1 MVFHAPFLSARGARQ
16 NCFASPPQ
24 FVKLGGMQRVVCLLC
39 RVLAMS
45 WVAWSAH
52 GAELSFNFGDEP
64 EGTTPTNFLTVL
76 RGGGA
81 PPVWKIVAAQVPSGF
96 EAFGSKT
103 PLLNSGTVLAQ
114 TSQDPTDERYP
125 MLIYTGE
132 KFADFTLDT
141 RFEAVSGVAE
151 QMAGVVFRY
160 QNSSNFYVVRVSV
173 LGKNIAFYKVVNG
186 DLVSPVKLPLPIS
199 TGTWHELK
207 VDCSGIYIECF
218 VDGQKV
224 LPTITD
230 STAAQPDGLIGFW
243 TKSDAVTYFADATLT
258 YTPRIPAAQ
267 QIVDEIVAGRPKLLG
282 LQIYTQTG
290 TNLPTILASKDPAEI
305 GKPGSNAEVLAIQ
318 SGTVS
323 LGFDH
328 GNVLVTMP
336 LHDRNGE
343 FIAAMRVKM
352 KSFFGE
358 TQDNA
363 VTRAHMVQHDLET
376 YCTSADNLRN

>member
-1 MVFHAPFLSARGARQ
+1 
-16 NCFASPPQ
+16 
-24 FVKLGGMQRVVCLLC
+24 MQRVVCLLRC
-39 RVLAMS
+39 VLAMS
-45 WVAWSAH
+45 FLAWSAG
-52 GAELSFNFGDEP
+52 GAELNFNFGEEA
-64 EGTTPTNFLTVL
+64 EGTTPTNFLPVL
-76 RGGGA
+76 HGGGA
-81 PPVWKIVAAQVPSGF
+81 PPVWKIVATQVPSAF
-96 EAFGSKT
+96 QAFGSKT
-103 PLLNSGTVLAQ
+103 PLLNPGNVLAQ
-114 TSQDPTDERYP
+114 ISQDQTDERYP
-125 MLIYTGE
+125 MLIYNGA
-132 KFADFTLDT
+132 KFSDFTLDT

-173 LGKNIAFYKVVNG
+173 LGKNVAFYKVING
-186 DLVSPVKLPLPIS
+186 ELVSPVKLPLEIS
-199 TGTWHELK
+199 PGTWHELK
-207 VDCSGIYIECF
+207 VDCSGIYIDCS
-218 VDGQKV
+218 VDGQKA

-230 STAAQPDGLIGFW
+230 SSAAQSDGLLGFW
-243 TKSDAVTYFADATLT
+243 TKSDAVTYFADATLS

-267 QIVDEIVAGRPKLLG
+267 QMVNEIIAGRPKLLG
-282 LQIYTQTG
+282 LQIYAQTG
-290 TNLPTILASKDPAEI
+290 TNYPSILASKDQTELGNA
-305 GKPGSNAEVLAIQ
+305 GSTADVLAFQ

-363 VTRAHMVQHDLET
+363 VTRARLVQHDLEQ

>member
-1 MVFHAPFLSARGARQ
+1 MWLVALSASGAT
-16 NCFASPPQ
+16 
-24 FVKLGGMQRVVCLLC
+24 LT
-39 RVLAMS
+39 
-45 WVAWSAH
+45 
-52 GAELSFNFGDEP
+52 FNFGEDA
-64 EGTTPTNFLTVL
+64 EGTTPTNFLPVL
-76 RGGGA
+76 RGDGA
-81 PPVWKIVAAQVPSGF
+81 PPEWKIVAAQVPSAF
-96 EAFGSKT
+96 QAFGSKT
-103 PLLNSGTVLAQ
+103 PLLNPGNVLAQ
-114 TSQDPTDERYP
+114 TSQDRTDEHYP

-173 LGKNIAFYKVVNG
+173 LGKNIAFYKVING
-186 DLVSPVKLPLPIS
+186 ELVSPVRLPLDVS
-199 TGTWHELK
+199 TGTWHELQ
-207 VDCSGIYIECF
+207 VDCSGIYIECS
-218 VDGQKV
+218 VDGQKA

-230 STAAQPDGLIGFW
+230 TAAVQSDGLIGFW

-267 QIVDEIVAGRPKLLG
+267 EMVDEIISGRPKLLA
-282 LQIYTQTG
+282 LQIYTQNG
-290 TNLPTILASKDPAEI
+290 TNLPTVLASKDRTEI

-328 GNVLVTMP
+328 GNVFVTMP

-343 FIAAMRVKM
+343 YIAAMRVKM
-352 KSFFGE
+352 RSFLGE

-363 VTRAHMVQHDLET
+363 VTRARLVQQDLEQ

>member
-1 MVFHAPFLSARGARQ
+1 LRY
-16 NCFASPPQ
+16 
-24 FVKLGGMQRVVCLLC
+24 
-39 RVLAMS
+39 VLALS
-45 WVAWSAH
+45 FVGWSAG
-52 GAELSFNFGDEP
+52 GAELSFNFGEEA
-64 EGTTPTNFLTVL
+64 EGTTPTNFLSVL
-76 RGGGA
+76 HGDGS
-81 PPVWKIVAAQVPSGF
+81 PPVWKIVAAQVPSAF
-96 EAFGSKT
+96 QAFGSKT
-103 PLLNSGTVLAQ
+103 PLLNPGNVLAQ
-114 TSQDPTDERYP
+114 TSQDRTDERYP
-125 MLIYTGE
+125 LLVYTGA
-132 KFADFTLDT
+132 KFSDFTLDT
-141 RFEAVSGVAE
+141 RFEAVSGIAE

-173 LGKNIAFYKVVNG
+173 LGKNVAFYKVING
-186 DLVSPVKLPLPIS
+186 ELVSPVKLPLEIT

-207 VDCSGIYIECF
+207 VDCSGIYIECS
-218 VDGQKV
+218 VDGQKA

-230 STAAQPDGLIGFW
+230 SSGAQAEGWIGFW

-267 QIVDEIVAGRPKLLG
+267 QMVDEIMAGRPKLLG

-290 TNLPTILASKDPAEI
+290 TNLPSILASKDRAEI
-305 GKPGSNAEVLAIQ
+305 GRPGSNAEVLAIQ

-328 GNVLVTMP
+328 GSVLVTMP

-363 VTRAHMVQHDLET
+363 VTRARLVQHDLEQ